1 MSAPFNT
8 ILCIDFETRWTRK
21 PTEWTDTP
29 YTLSRMT
36 TEEYIRSPLFKA
48 FGACIHDIASDG
60 ATQWYS
66 YAELPRILATW
77 DWNKTAVVCQNT
89 QFDASILSMI
99 YNVRPVFLFDTLSMA
114 RALRGVHGGNGLADM
129 ARAFGLPPKGEAIYS
144 TEGLW
149 DLTPEIEK
157 ELASY
162 CMHDVYLCER
172 IFELLMKRTDATTG
186 VEAGPFPVKELKLI
200 DITTRMYT
208 DAQFVLDV
216 PMLDKALIEEKAKL
230 ADALERCDVV
240 EAELAS
246 NDQFADVLRRLGQEP
261 PTKTSKTTGKDAYA
275 FAKNDA
281 LFQSLLNGDNE
292 DVALMCE
299 ARLRVK
305 STLERTRAQRFI
317 DIAGRGALPVPLSYY
332 GAMTGRWSASKGS
345 NINLQNMKRGSFLR
359 KAIMAPEGY
368 VVVAGDLSQIE
379 PRVLAWMADYEDMLD
394 IFRAGGDPYATFG
407 AQMFNVPG
415 LTKDSHPLLRQSAKS
430 ALLGAGYQ
438 LGWASFAGQL
448 LTGFLGAAPVRYTK
462 VHAKQLGVTA
472 QDVADFVGW
481 KENVEKM
488 LLIPHTC
495 TEDELLIHCLA
506 AKAIIEKYRA
516 AAHPVESFWKLLG
529 SLLESA
535 LYGGEE
541 YTHKDMLLFR
551 KGEIIM
557 ANGMAL
563 RYPDLQ
569 RAPDDKGRMQ
579 YSYWDGK
586 KRVKLYPGKI
596 CNNVTQGSARN
607 VMGEGMVRVEQRYPV
622 KGTVHDELLW
632 LSREEEAPASYKWG
646 LEQMTLVPKWMPG
659 IPLAADGGF
668 ARRYGEAKN

>member
-60 ATQWYS
+60 AIQWYS

-162 CMHDVYLCER
+162 CVHDVYLCER

-186 VEAGPFPVKELKLI
+186 VEAGQFPVKELKLI

-208 DAQFVLDV
+208 DAKFVLDV

-261 PTKTSKTTGKDAYA
+261 PTKTSKTTGKEAYA

-281 LFQSLLNGDNE
+281 LFQALLNHDNE
-292 DVALMCE
+292 YLHYQDDWWVGCNTPAVPHA
-299 ARLRVK
+299 ARSWV
-305 STLERTRAQRFI
+305 ERSRL
-317 DIAGRGALPVPLSYY
+317 ALP
-332 GAMTGRWSASKGS
+332 
-345 NINLQNMKRGSFLR
+345 F
-359 KAIMAPEGY
+359 
-368 VVVAGDLSQIE
+368 
-379 PRVLAWMADYEDMLD
+379 
-394 IFRAGGDPYATFG
+394 
-407 AQMFNVPG
+407 
-415 LTKDSHPLLRQSAKS
+415 LLR
-430 ALLGAGYQ
+430 
-438 LGWASFAGQL
+438 
-448 LTGFLGAAPVRYTK
+448 
-462 VHAKQLGVTA
+462 
-472 QDVADFVGW
+472 
-481 KENVEKM
+481 
-488 LLIPHTC
+488 LI
-495 TEDELLIHCLA
+495 
-506 AKAIIEKYRA
+506 
-516 AAHPVESFWKLLG
+516 
-529 SLLESA
+529 
-535 LYGGEE
+535 GGP
-541 YTHKDMLLFR
+541 T
-551 KGEIIM
+551 
-557 ANGMAL
+557 
-563 RYPDLQ
+563 
-569 RAPDDKGRMQ
+569 
-579 YSYWDGK
+579 
-586 KRVKLYPGKI
+586 
-596 CNNVTQGSARN
+596 
-607 VMGEGMVRVEQRYPV
+607 
-622 KGTVHDELLW
+622 
-632 LSREEEAPASYKWG
+632 
-646 LEQMTLVPKWMPG
+646 
-659 IPLAADGGF
+659 
-668 ARRYGEAKN
+668 

>member
-1 MSAPFNT
+1 M
-8 ILCIDFETRWTRK
+8 
-21 PTEWTDTP
+21 
-29 YTLSRMT
+29 
-36 TEEYIRSPLFKA
+36 
-48 FGACIHDIASDG
+48 
-60 ATQWYS
+60 
-66 YAELPRILATW
+66 
-77 DWNKTAVVCQNT
+77 
-89 QFDASILSMI
+89 
-99 YNVRPVFLFDTLSMA
+99 
-114 RALRGVHGGNGLADM
+114 
-129 ARAFGLPPKGEAIYS
+129 
-144 TEGLW
+144 
-149 DLTPEIEK
+149 
-157 ELASY
+157 
-162 CMHDVYLCER
+162 
-172 IFELLMKRTDATTG
+172 
-186 VEAGPFPVKELKLI
+186 
-200 DITTRMYT
+200 
-208 DAQFVLDV
+208 
-216 PMLDKALIEEKAKL
+216 
-230 ADALERCDVV
+230 
-240 EAELAS
+240 
-246 NDQFADVLRRLGQEP
+246 
-261 PTKTSKTTGKDAYA
+261 
-275 FAKNDA
+275 
-281 LFQSLLNGDNE
+281 
-292 DVALMCE
+292 
-299 ARLRVK
+299 
-305 STLERTRAQRFI
+305 
-317 DIAGRGALPVPLSYY
+317 
-332 GAMTGRWSASKGS
+332 
-345 NINLQNMKRGSFLR
+345 
-359 KAIMAPEGY
+359 
-368 VVVAGDLSQIE
+368 
-379 PRVLAWMADYEDMLD
+379 
-394 IFRAGGDPYATFG
+394 
-407 AQMFNVPG
+407 
-415 LTKDSHPLLRQSAKS
+415 
-430 ALLGAGYQ
+430 
-438 LGWASFAGQL
+438 GWASFAGQL

-472 QDVADFVGW
+472 QDVADFLGW

-541 YTHKDMLLFR
+541 YAHKDMLLFR